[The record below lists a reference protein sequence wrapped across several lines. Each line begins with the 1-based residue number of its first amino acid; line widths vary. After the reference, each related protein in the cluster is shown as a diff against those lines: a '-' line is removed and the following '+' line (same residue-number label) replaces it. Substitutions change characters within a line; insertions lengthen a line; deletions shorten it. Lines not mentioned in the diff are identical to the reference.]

1 MSCPAPFQNLWNASE
16 NNIDIAAYRKICPDF
31 HVSPVSNWR
40 QRVDIYSGGLG
51 TAYSASSG
59 IEVPGKDYDKSL
71 LIDIYPLDIESK
83 LPKIGYEALLYTVS
97 KSGDYTKATRMSF

>member
-1 MSCPAPFQNLWNASE
+1 MSCPTSYQHFWSASE
-16 NNIDIAAYRKICPDF
+16 NKKDIAAYRKQIQDF

-83 LPKIGYEALLYTVS
+83 LPN
-97 KSGDYTKATRMSF
+97 MF